1 MINPLTLIVK
11 PHLGNTGDD
20 KQGIDEVSVRKKGRN
35 SSTKRNLTLFMT
47 NALNIHPKIFL
58 SFLIG

>member
-11 PHLGNTGDD
+11 SHLGNTGDD
-20 KQGIDEVSVRKKGRN
+20 KQGVDEVSLREKGRN

-47 NALNIHPKIFL
+47 NSLNIHPKIFL